1 MIKIHC
7 ILQVSERMHPPQ
19 QPIVAFRPNKAR
31 SNEDDETFT
40 GNLLR

>member
-1 MIKIHC
+1 
-7 ILQVSERMHPPQ
+7 MHPPQ

-40 GNLLR
+40 GNLLRFVAYDDALL